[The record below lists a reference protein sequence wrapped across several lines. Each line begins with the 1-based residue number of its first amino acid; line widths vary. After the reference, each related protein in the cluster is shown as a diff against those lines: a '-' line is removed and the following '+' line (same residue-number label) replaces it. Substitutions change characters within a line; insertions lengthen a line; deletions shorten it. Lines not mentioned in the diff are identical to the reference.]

1 MFSLQD
7 KSLAKHIVTKLKP
20 LGLHL
25 QFMHVCGTHQDTL
38 VKHGLDVLLQESGIR
53 IGQGPGCP
61 VCVTTPREI
70 EEILTLAQSGKTIT
84 SFGDMIQV
92 PGQTKSLQTMKTEGY
107 DIQTVYGIEDA
118 VVFAKNHPE
127 KELQSYSFMVEVNGK
142 RLIYSG
148 DIDHITELTPFMED
162 ANVLMVEVAHYDPEG
177 IKEFIDSY
185 TLEQVILYHIH
196 PGLETHIAQLAQKW
210 NDPRISIAV
219 DGASYNI

>member
-1 MFSLQD
+1 MYLPGRSSKKKFKKWSITRYDDWYRSGLRFPKRVPEEGVSSQVD
-7 KSLAKHIVTKLKP
+7 LCIPSEGITGILAYLEAVYLSPDLLP
-20 LGLHL
+20 LELNISPVACGWFYRDNLISVSAISNLHMAKN
-25 QFMHVCGTHQDTL
+25 FRY
-38 VKHGLDVLLQESGIR
+38 KDVQ
-53 IGQGPGCP
+53 
-61 VCVTTPREI
+61 
-70 EEILTLAQSGKTIT
+70 
-84 SFGDMIQV
+84 
-92 PGQTKSLQTMKTEGY
+92 
-107 DIQTVYGIEDA
+107 
-118 VVFAKNHPE
+118 KNHPE

-177 IKEFIDSY
+177 IKDFIDSY

-196 PGLETHIAQLAQKW
+196 PGLETHIAQLVQEW